1 MTKEGWKVIYEI
13 IMNLILIYILVTKV
27 LLV

>member
-1 MTKEGWKVIYEI
+1 MTKEDWKVIYEI